1 MFELT
6 SDSMVGKGFHREC
19 YVHPDNERLC
29 IKVVVNGDD
38 KEVRREQ
45 AYYRFLQKR
54 GIAWDM
60 LPKFHG
66 EVETNLGSG
75 AVFDLIRD
83 ADGKVSRTLQ
93 QCIDTEYIAVLNQHG
108 LQQSLQRLKEYLLAE
123 NIITMTIKPKNIAY
137 QQRDNQSS
145 VCILIDN
152 IGNSDFIPISSYSRF
167 FGRKKIL
174 RKWARFMSTYGLAM
188 SHCVNVTRDSAPS
201 ESSGQQII

>member
-1 MFELT
+1 
-6 SDSMVGKGFHREC
+6 MVGKGFHREC

-45 AYYRFLQKR
+45 AYYHFLQKR
-54 GIAWDM
+54 DIAWDM

-66 EVETNLGSG
+66 EVETNLGPG

-83 ADGKVSRTLQ
+83 ADGQVSRTLQ
-93 QCIDTEYIAVLNQHG
+93 QCIDAESIAVLNRQG
-108 LQQSLQRLKEYLLAE
+108 LQQSLQRLREYLLAE

-167 FGRKKIL
+167 FGRRKIM
-174 RKWARFMSTYGLAM
+174 RKWARFMNTYGLANPD
-188 SHCVNVTRDSAPS
+188 SGTVT
-201 ESSGQQII
+201 ESTAKTASSV